1 MKAEDMNL
9 EPLELEKAAT
19 FAEIATLRE
28 RNVLALKEAKE
39 SGRKV
44 VGTYCLYSPAELI
57 VAAGAIPVSLCGTS
71 QNPIPAAEKV
81 LPRALCPL
89 IKSSYGFAIT
99 DTCPYFHFADLLL
112 AETTCDG
119 KKKMYELLGELK
131 PLHLMQLPQ
140 VQDAAA
146 LDYWLVELRRL
157 IRRLEVEFRVEIT
170 PERLAAAISLLNEE
184 RSSLQALQDVCKRK
198 PAPISGMDLLTVLH
212 NRGFSVDKREAVEL
226 LDRLTAELLE
236 LSDRG
241 ISPFAANAPRILLT
255 GVPVGIGSDKVVRI
269 IEQCGGSVVCFESC
283 GGYKKVDQVEVTAD
297 PLRAI
302 AEKYLRIPC
311 SCMSPN
317 SGRLDLVERLVT
329 EFQADGVIDLTWQ
342 GCHTYNIESF
352 SLKRHLQ
359 ACVQIPFMQIE
370 TDYSESDSEQLKV
383 RIEAFLEMIS
393 IRPARG
399 AREQ

>member
-1 MKAEDMNL
+1 MDMTQ
-9 EPLELEKAAT
+9 AAT

-28 RNVLALKEAKE
+28 RNILALKGAKE
-39 SGRKV
+39 AGRKV

-146 LDYWLVELRRL
+146 LDYWLSELRRL
-157 IRRLEVEFRVEIT
+157 IVRLEFEFGVEIT
-170 PERLAAAISLLNEE
+170 PAKLSAAVSLLNEE
-184 RSSLQALQDVCKRK
+184 RRSLQALQDVCMRR

-226 LDRLTAELLE
+226 LDRLTGELLQ

-241 ISPFAANAPRILLT
+241 ISPFSATTPRILLT
-255 GVPVGIGSDKVVRI
+255 GVPVGLGSDKVVRI
-269 IEQCGGSVVCFESC
+269 IEECGGSVVCFESC
-283 GGYKKVDQVEVTAD
+283 GGYKKVDPVAVSGD

-317 SGRLDLVERLVT
+317 SGRLELVSRLVQQ
-329 EFQADGVIDLTWQ
+329 FQADGVIDLTWQ

-359 ACVQIPFMQIE
+359 SGGKMPFMQIE

-383 RIEAFLEMIS
+383 RIEAFLEMIVVKT
-393 IRPARG
+393 AR
-399 AREQ
+399 

>member
-1 MKAEDMNL
+1 MEMNQ
-9 EPLELEKAAT
+9 AAT

-28 RNVLALKEAKE
+28 RNILALKQAKE
-39 SGRKV
+39 SGLKV

-57 VAAGAIPVSLCGTS
+57 LAAGAIPVSLCGTS

-119 KKKMYELLGELK
+119 KKMMYELLGQLK

-146 LDYWLVELRRL
+146 LAYWQAELGRL
-157 IRRLEVEFRVEIT
+157 IVRLEAEFGVEIT
-170 PERLAAAISLLNEE
+170 PARLAEAVLLVNEE
-184 RSSLQALQDVCKRK
+184 RRSLQALQDVCMRR
-198 PAPISGMDLLTVLH
+198 PSPISGMDLLTVLH
-212 NRGFSVDKREAVEL
+212 NRGFSVDKREAVQL
-226 LDRLTAELLE
+226 LDRLTGELLE

-241 ISPFAANAPRILLT
+241 ISPFTAGTPRILLT

-269 IEQCGGSVVCFESC
+269 VEECGGSVVCFESC
-283 GGYKKVDQVEVTAD
+283 GGYKKVDPVEVTDD

-317 SGRLDLVERLVT
+317 TGRLELVARLVRQ
-329 EFQADGVIDLTWQ
+329 FQADGVIDLTWQ

-352 SLKRHLQ
+352 TLKSHLQ
-359 ACVQIPFMQIE
+359 AGGKVPFMQIE

-383 RIEAFLEMIS
+383 RIEAFLEMIT
-393 IRPARG
+393 IRPARQTG
-399 AREQ
+399 

>member
-1 MKAEDMNL
+1 MTM
-9 EPLELEKAAT
+9 EKAAT

-28 RNVLALKEAKE
+28 RNILALKNAKDA
-39 SGRKV
+39 GKKV

-146 LDYWLVELRRL
+146 LDYWLKELGRL
-157 IRRLEVEFRVEIT
+157 IERLEAEFEVTIT
-170 PERLAAAISLLNEE
+170 PAKLSEAVLLLNEE
-184 RSSLQALQDVCKRK
+184 RRSLQALQDVCMRR

-212 NRGFSVDKREAVEL
+212 NRGFSVDKREAVQL
-226 LDRLTAELLE
+226 LDRLTRELLE

-241 ISPFAANAPRILLT
+241 ISPFSAGTPRILLT
-255 GVPVGIGSDKVVRI
+255 GVPVGLGSDKVVRI
-269 IEQCGGSVVCFESC
+269 IEECGGSVVCFESC
-283 GGYKKVDQVEVTAD
+283 GGYKKVDPVEVTGD

-317 SGRLDLVERLVT
+317 NGRLDLVSRLV
-329 EFQADGVIDLTWQ
+329 EQFQADGVIDLTWQ

-359 ACVQIPFMQIE
+359 AESKIPFMQIE

-383 RIEAFLEMIS
+383 RIEAFLEMITVK
-393 IRPARG
+393 PAR
-399 AREQ
+399 

>member
-1 MKAEDMNL
+1 METTKST
-9 EPLELEKAAT
+9 T

-28 RNVLALKEAKE
+28 RNILALKQAKE
-39 SGRKV
+39 AGKKV
-44 VGTYCLYSPAELI
+44 VGTYCLYSPSELI
-57 VAAGAIPVSLCGTS
+57 VAAGAISVSLCGTS

-140 VQDAAA
+140 INNDAA
-146 LDYWLVELRRL
+146 LDYWMIELKRL
-157 IRRLEVEFRVEIT
+157 IERLEAEFAVEIT
-170 PERLAAAISLLNEE
+170 PAKLSEAVSLLNEE
-184 RSSLQALQDVCKRK
+184 RRSLQALQDVLMRR

-226 LDRLTAELLE
+226 LDRLTGELFE

-241 ISPFAANAPRILLT
+241 VSPFPASAPRILLT
-255 GVPVGIGSDKVVRI
+255 GVPVGLGSDKVVRI
-269 IEQCGGSVVCFESC
+269 VEECGGSVVCFESC
-283 GGYKKVDQVEVTAD
+283 GGYKKVDTVEETGD

-317 SGRLDLVERLVT
+317 NGRLELVSRLVEQ
-329 EFQADGVIDLTWQ
+329 FQADGVIDLTWQ

-359 ACVQIPFMQIE
+359 SGARIPFMQIE

-383 RIEAFLEMIS
+383 RIEAFLEMITV
-393 IRPARG
+393 
-399 AREQ
+399 